1 MIQQVVSATEAN
13 SVAVDVLKIALA
25 AQRINLFAG
34 VCYTW
39 QDVPQYGRSMIS
51 VVMVLL
57 VDVRVCALLPGAA
70 LLTTPYTPLL
80 LACTAVLTG
89 EERGLQ
95 TIIYRNVSGQI
106 DYALEKSAAMQ
117 SGIVRSLGILQHY
130 QGDQLLGLDSPSVQ
144 HEDIAALVQQIT
156 VDAPLAR
163 QQCAARTVELSAC
176 RQTFL
181 NIQDTAQRVALR
193 ATERGL
199 ASDKLSTIHLLLLA
213 EQVLTLGSSISD
225 ARSRVGF
232 ALAEFPH
239 LTLET
244 REQLSEAVGS
254 VSALWDLTMTN
265 VEDILDGQHDLMLTG
280 GLAAARMV
288 ARTPGNSTR
297 PIALDDVVEAWFGP
311 LSDSVMASLDVQQ
324 SIMEAADGRSEA
336 SERDML
342 ERVAWIV
349 VTGGLLLVMSLGLL
363 LRWVTLERQR
373 LERLKTIEFMRTGM
387 LRYICHEVRN
397 PLTGIVG
404 GLQLFERHKLDAD
417 TRDILDSMDK
427 CAAAIN
433 GVVDRSL
440 RMDDFMSADS
450 SGLMLQPLQVSIM
463 LRDLLQQFKYT
474 KGVSM
479 AASVAAGVPNI
490 LMLDDA
496 RMRAVIVNGLTN
508 SLKQSKPLR
517 GKGKKLETAAAASAG
532 AGAAAGAGSASAAT
546 VHVSNP
552 DALTSSMH
560 QEIQASITIAV
571 WQLTPAEVRA
581 RKLGR
586 PAPPH
591 GRVAANVFAQELR
604 IANSNTVSPCGTPQ
618 QISSQT
624 GLQGS
629 STLAAGAAAAD
640 AGPAT
645 AALPPPPP
653 SIVVPLV
660 SRGVEMMTL
669 VPSCADSRPRA
680 STTATTALHG
690 VTLHQDATLH
700 ETESSAPA
708 PATTTAS
715 YTAIPVTESGG
726 NMDASSSVSRS
737 QAHHF
742 PTAGESAEPT
752 PCSLAPPMQQSGSTH
767 SDVEQHTMP
776 WAINKPTLPNEATA
790 PSQSSGGF
798 RASAAQAMGQPSTVG
813 SEAGYSGSLSE
824 LALAS
829 PVWLCVQVADHGD
842 GLPDGCNL
850 DRLLQLRV
858 TSGDRG
864 TSGLGLYV
872 SSCMAT
878 SMGGQLQL
886 RNRDDGVRGAVL
898 ELLVPVFPTAHSAM
912 LATSLTLKGSVT
924 TASDSALGGPA
935 SGTLLES
942 PFPFPSTHG
951 PMLSRS
957 SRGSSR
963 GSRSR
968 YQSYHSRYTASRQAL
983 SPICSSQGSEGR
995 ASEDTARS
1003 PAGVPSYCTDA
1014 SPAGLA
1020 PSPPIGTVLLCDD
1033 DAINRRMAE
1042 RMLKREKWD
1051 VITATDGDELLGT
1064 WTAHKDVVT
1073 AIVTDIIMIRKD
1085 GIEAAGELRAAGYT
1099 GPLIAMTG
1107 NVLPDD
1113 LHRYLAAGFDGA
1125 LAKPLR
1131 VADFADFT
1139 AYVQR
1144 LLSGA
1149 DATGSDTPA
1158 SQGSQFVAFPPSPA
1172 PHSRIE

>member
-1 MIQQVVSATEAN
+1 MV
-13 SVAVDVLKIALA
+13 K
-25 AQRINLFAG
+25 
-34 VCYTW
+34 
-39 QDVPQYGRSMIS
+39 
-51 VVMVLL
+51 VLL
-57 VDVRVCALLPGAA
+57 VDTASRGALLLGTAV
-70 LLTTPYTPLL
+70 LTSAYKPLL
-80 LACTAVLTG
+80 LACASVLTG

-106 DYALEKSAAMQ
+106 DYALEKSTAMQ
-117 SGIVRSLGILQHY
+117 SGIDHSLSILQHY
-130 QGDQLLGLDSPSVQ
+130 QGDQLLGLDSHSVQ

-163 QQCAARTVELSAC
+163 QQCAARIVELSAC
-176 RQTFL
+176 RQPFL

-232 ALAEFPH
+232 ALAEFPR

-254 VSALWDLTMTN
+254 VSALQDLTMTN
-265 VEDILDGQHDLMLTG
+265 VEDILDAPHDLRLTK

-288 ARTPGNSTR
+288 ALTPGNSTR

-311 LSDSVMASLDVQQ
+311 LSDSVMASLELQQ
-324 SIMEAADGRSEA
+324 SIMEAADGRSVA

-342 ERVAWIV
+342 QRVAWIV
-349 VTGGLLLVMSLGLL
+349 VTGGLLLVLSLGLL

-404 GLQLFERHKLDAD
+404 GLQLFERHKMDAD

-517 GKGKKLETAAAASAG
+517 GKAKKLEAAAAASG
-532 AGAAAGAGSASAAT
+532 AGAGSGSAAT
-546 VHVSNP
+546 VHVSNL

-560 QEIQASITIAV
+560 QELQASITIAV

-618 QISSQT
+618 QLSSQT

-629 STLAAGAAAAD
+629 CALASGAAAAD

-653 SIVVPLV
+653 PIVVPLV
-660 SRGVEMMTL
+660 SRGVEMITL
-669 VPSCADSRPRA
+669 VPSCAESRPRA
-680 STTATTALHG
+680 STTTATTALHG
-690 VTLHQDATLH
+690 VTLHQDVTLH

-726 NMDASSSVSRS
+726 NVDASSSISRSRS

-752 PCSLAPPMQQSGSTH
+752 PCSLAPPMQQSVSTH
-767 SDVEQHTMP
+767 SDVERHTMP
-776 WAINKPTLPNEATA
+776 WAINKPTLPSAATA

-813 SEAGYSGSLSE
+813 SETGYSGSLSE
-824 LALAS
+824 LALGS

-898 ELLVPVFPTAHSAM
+898 ELLIPVFPTAHSAM

-924 TASDSALGGPA
+924 TASDSAVGGPA
-935 SGTLLES
+935 SGALLES

-951 PMLSRS
+951 PVLSRS

-995 ASEDTARS
+995 ASEDSARS
-1003 PAGVPSYCTDA
+1003 SAGMPSYCTDA

-1051 VITATDGDELLGT
+1051 VITATDGDELLGA
-1064 WTAHKDVVT
+1064 WTAHKDVIT

-1085 GIEAAGELRAAGYT
+1085 GIEAAGELRAAGYN

-1139 AYVQR
+1139 AYVQC
-1144 LLSGA
+1144 LLSGT